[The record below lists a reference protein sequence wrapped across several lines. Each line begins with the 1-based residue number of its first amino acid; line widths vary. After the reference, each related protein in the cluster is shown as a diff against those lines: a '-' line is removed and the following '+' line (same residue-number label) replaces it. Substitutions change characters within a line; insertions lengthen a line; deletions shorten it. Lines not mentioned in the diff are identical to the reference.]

1 MLITTVWY
9 PAENKLWEETNFDFA
24 DIHMLYLHKPLQ
36 QIKESHRWVGLCRW
50 FIISSQTT
58 RTCRKQRE
66 RERMKH
72 SKEPQV
78 GLEPSACCWGQSI
91 YNWNTCSTNWA
102 TGRTQTQCSL
112 KKRSLPFKCC
122 SYSSY
127 VFVLIFYNTRE
138 RSRLG
143 LLVQRDLFWKHLCS
157 QREIPKS
164 LMSACTT
171 HQLTP
176 GVVLFGSQ
184 VRN

>member
-1 MLITTVWY
+1 MLVTTVWY

-36 QIKESHRWVGLCRW
+36 QIKESCRWVGLCRW

-127 VFVLIFYNTRE
+127 VFLFQSFITRGNVLA
-138 RSRLG
+138 LG
-143 LLVQRDLFWKHLCS
+143 CLS
-157 QREIPKS
+157 REIYS
-164 LMSACTT
+164 
-171 HQLTP
+171 
-176 GVVLFGSQ
+176 GSTCAA
-184 VRN
+184 REKFLSH

>member
-1 MLITTVWY
+1 MFSKKKIIAIQMLQLLFV
-9 PAENKLWEETNFDFA
+9 
-24 DIHMLYLHKPLQ
+24 
-36 QIKESHRWVGLCRW
+36 C
-50 FIISSQTT
+50 
-58 RTCRKQRE
+58 
-66 RERMKH
+66 
-72 SKEPQV
+72 
-78 GLEPSACCWGQSI
+78 
-91 YNWNTCSTNWA
+91 
-102 TGRTQTQCSL
+102 
-112 KKRSLPFKCC
+112 
-122 SYSSY
+122 

-184 VRN
+184 VSN